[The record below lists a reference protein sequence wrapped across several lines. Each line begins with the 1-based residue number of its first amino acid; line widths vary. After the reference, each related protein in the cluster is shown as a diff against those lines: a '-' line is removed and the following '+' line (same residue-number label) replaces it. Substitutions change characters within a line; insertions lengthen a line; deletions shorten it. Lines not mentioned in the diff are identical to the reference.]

1 MTDQE
6 FLILLEKYKHNQLDQ
21 EGLQQLMQEI
31 AQGRRHT
38 LIEEDILRTVENM
51 DVSDSTLTA
60 ADQELI
66 LSALLENIRP
76 PRTKPLLFRYRWTA
90 AAAVALLVLTGSAF
104 FIWQSQKR
112 TAAPVKVAAHTLP
125 DAKPGTN
132 KALLTLADGAVVEL
146 DSTRTAS
153 IPAQGNASVLAR
165 PGQLVYNK
173 TATQGPAP
181 VSYNILRTPKGGQY
195 QLVLPDGTQVWLNA
209 ASSLRFPTQFTA
221 TTRSVELTGEAY
233 FEVAGNAAQPFHVK
247 VTGMDITVLGTSF
260 NIMAYT
266 DEHTIKTTLLEGAVK
281 VAKGKEERLLKP
293 GQQSQLE
300 PGNSIKVINDA
311 DIELAVAWKNGFTSF
326 RSADIRT
333 IMRQVMRWYNIEVE
347 YEGEIPQRVF
357 TGDIPRD
364 ARLSEL
370 LQLLE
375 VSKIHFKM
383 NNDRLV
389 VMP

>member
-6 FLILLEKYKHNQLDQ
+6 FLILLEKYKQNQLDQ
-21 EGLQQLMQEI
+21 NGIHSLMQEI

-38 LIEEDILRTVENM
+38 LIQEDILRTVTSME
-51 DVSDSTLTA
+51 VGDSTLTA
-60 ADQELI
+60 EDQDLI

-76 PRTKPLLFRYRWTA
+76 SKPRSLLFRYRWTA
-90 AAAVALLVLTGSAF
+90 AATLALLILTGSTFYMLQWRKQPAAAL
-104 FIWQSQKR
+104 
-112 TAAPVKVAAHTLP
+112 TASVLSRP
-125 DAKPGTN
+125 DAEPGTN

-146 DSTRTAS
+146 DSSRTGP
-153 IPAQGNASVLAR
+153 IPAQGNANIVAR

-173 TATQGPAP
+173 TASPAP
-181 VSYNILRTPKGGQY
+181 AAVSYNLLRTPKGGQY
-195 QLVLPDGTQVWLNA
+195 QLVLPDGTKVWLNA
-209 ASSLRFPTQFTA
+209 ASSLRFPTQFTES
-221 TTRSVELTGEAY
+221 TRSVDLTGEAY
-233 FEVAGNAAQPFHVK
+233 FEVAKNAAQPFHVK
-247 VTGMDITVLGTSF
+247 VEGMDITVLGTSF

-266 DEHTIKTTLLEGAVK
+266 DESAIKTTLLEGAVK

-300 PGNSIKVINDA
+300 AGNSIKVINDA
-311 DIELAVAWKNGFTSF
+311 DIELALAWKNGFTSF

-347 YEGEIPQRVF
+347 YEGEAPQRVF
-357 TGDIPRD
+357 TGDIPRN

>member
-1 MTDQE
+1 MTEQE
-6 FLILLEKYKHNQLDQ
+6 FLSLLDKYKQNQLDQ
-21 EGLQQLMQEI
+21 DGIHILMQEI

-38 LIEEDILRTVENM
+38 LVQEDILQTLAAVETG
-51 DVSDSTLTA
+51 DSTLSVE
-60 ADQELI
+60 DQELI
-66 LSALLENIRP
+66 LSELLENIRP
-76 PRTKPLLFRYRWTA
+76 SQTKPFLIRYRWHA
-90 AAAVALLVLTGSAF
+90 AATVALLILAGSVFYA
-104 FIWQSQKR
+104 WQSKKTISAPA
-112 TAAPVKVAAHTLP
+112 TANNLTRP
-125 DAKPGTN
+125 DAMPGGS
-132 KALLTLADGAVVEL
+132 KAVLTLADGAIVEL
-146 DSTRTAS
+146 DSSRTGALPS
-153 IPAQGNASVLAR
+153 QGNTSILSR

-173 TATQGPAP
+173 TISQAAVTI
-181 VSYNILRTPKGGQY
+181 SYNTLRTPKGGQY
-195 QLVLPDGTQVWLNA
+195 QLVLPDGTKVWLNA
-209 ASSLRFPTQFTA
+209 ASSLRFPTQFTEG
-221 TTRSVELTGEAY
+221 TRSVDLTGEAY

-247 VTGMDITVLGTSF
+247 VEGMDITVLGTSF

-266 DEHTIKTTLLEGAVK
+266 DEDAIKTTLLDGAVK

-293 GQQSQLE
+293 GQQSELQT
-300 PGNSIKVINDA
+300 GNSMKVIDNA

-383 NNDRLV
+383 NNEKLV